1 MGTIH
6 NYKFSKAILSIPGN
20 TMNNKMNAG
29 IVVAV
34 IAAISTFGVIDS
46 LQAAPKESQRLR
58 GMEGRAFLVESV
70 ALAGPPAAPGSYCY
84 FFNPGAEW
92 IDERFSLDGVTP
104 IPGTWEQHSVGAA
117 TSYTATASVDATVIG
132 LGLVEL
138 VQDGH
143 VTPAQGKG
151 VLQLQATTEV
161 YIEVLGPDPFQI
173 LSTVGHEID
182 ADDCPPPFPP
192 PEV

>member
-1 MGTIH
+1 M
-6 NYKFSKAILSIPGN
+6 K
-20 TMNNKMNAG
+20 NKMNAG
-29 IVVAV
+29 IAVAIV
-34 IAAISTFGVIDS
+34 AAISTFGVIDS

-117 TSYTATASVDATVIG
+117 TSYTATASIDVAG
-132 LGLVEL
+132 LGLIEL
-138 VQDGH
+138 FQDGR
-143 VTPAQGKG
+143 VTPAGGKG
-151 VLQLQATTEV
+151 VLQLEATTEV
-161 YIEVLGPDPFQI
+161 YIEVLGPEAFQI
-173 LSTVGHEID
+173 LSTVGYEID
-182 ADDCPPPFPP
+182 VNDCPPPFPP

>member
-1 MGTIH
+1 M
-6 NYKFSKAILSIPGN
+6 K
-20 TMNNKMNAG
+20 NKTNAG
-29 IVVAV
+29 IVVAL
-34 IAAISTFGVIDS
+34 IAAMSTFGVIDS

-84 FFNPGAEW
+84 FFNPDAEW
-92 IDERFSLDGVTP
+92 IDERFSLDGVTS

-117 TSYTATASVDATVIG
+117 TSYTATASVDASVIG

-138 VQDGH
+138 LQNGYVS
-143 VTPAQGKG
+143 PAGGKG

-161 YIEVLGPDPFQI
+161 FIEALGPEAFQV
-173 LSTVGHEID
+173 LSTVGYEID
-182 ADDCPPPFPP
+182 PDDCPPPFPA

>member
-1 MGTIH
+1 M
-6 NYKFSKAILSIPGN
+6 K
-20 TMNNKMNAG
+20 NKMNAG

-70 ALAGPPAAPGSYCY
+70 ALAGPPAAEGKYCY
-84 FFNPGAEW
+84 IFNPGAEW
-92 IDERFSLDGVTP
+92 IDERFSLDMVTS

-117 TSYTATASVDATVIG
+117 TSYTATASVDASAIG

-138 VQDGH
+138 FQDGR
-143 VTPAQGKG
+143 VTPARGKG

-161 YIEVLGPDPFQI
+161 YIELFGPKAFQI
-173 LSTVGHEID
+173 LSTEGYEID
-182 ADDCPPPFPP
+182 VNDCPPPFPP

>member
-1 MGTIH
+1 M
-6 NYKFSKAILSIPGN
+6 K
-20 TMNNKMNAG
+20 NKTKTG
-29 IVVAV
+29 IAVTV
-34 IAAISTFGVIDS
+34 IAAISTFGVIDA

-58 GMEGRAFLVESV
+58 GMEGRAFLVESI

-92 IDERFSLDGVTP
+92 IDERFSLDGVTS

-117 TSYTATASVDATVIG
+117 TSYTATASVDASALG

-138 VQDGH
+138 LQEGH
-143 VTPAQGKG
+143 VTPARGKG

-161 YIEVLGPDPFQI
+161 YVELFGPDPFQI

-182 ADDCPPPFPP
+182 ANDCPPPFPP
-192 PEV
+192 PEA